1 MCKFQFNRISDWNA
15 LHRENINATRTVQQI
30 KANIKEIKK
39 LRNQVLEEDIDK
51 FDDRTEPMVQ
61 QAIQTLQDFVN
72 LNTELSQTC
81 GNLAIFHCFNLSITK
96 YQIIFCMP
104 CVTNLQKL
112 YLYFRKSFLHFDKFL

>member
-39 LRNQVLEEDIDK
+39 LRNQVLEEDIEE
-51 FDDRTEPMVQ
+51 FDNRTEPMVQ

-72 LNTELSQTC
+72 LSTELSQTC
-81 GNLAIFHCFNLSITK
+81 GNHAIFHCFNLSIYHTC
-96 YQIIFCMP
+96 ISD
-104 CVTNLQKL
+104 V
-112 YLYFRKSFLHFDKFL
+112 FLHMSQNLPK